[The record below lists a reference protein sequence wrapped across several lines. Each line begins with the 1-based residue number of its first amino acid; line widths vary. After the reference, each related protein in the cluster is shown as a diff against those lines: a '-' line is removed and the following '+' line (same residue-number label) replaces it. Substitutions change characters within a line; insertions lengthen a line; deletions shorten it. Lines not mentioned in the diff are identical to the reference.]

1 MALEALR
8 LCLDQGRDVQ
18 DALHRALAATPGAKP
33 ADNALAT
40 ELTYG
45 YLRYKG
51 RLDAL
56 LDTLLAAP
64 KRTSSAMRRILGVA
78 AYEILFL
85 DRIPAYAGV
94 DWAVTLARKRLGRTV
109 GNVTNAV
116 LRNLIRLGDAPFQE
130 DYFRSRAADD
140 AAFLSAWYSCPLR
153 LVRMWL
159 NAYGREQTKSF
170 LQASLAL
177 PPHGLRINRRHTQA
191 AALRERSAPSA
202 VASSSWGLALTQWPE
217 FLDAAVEAGQA
228 TRQSFAAQAI
238 MGDLNMDDWPE
249 PILDTC
255 AGRGGKTFLL
265 REAGKEVWASDV
277 NTFRLRQLPVEGRRL
292 GLAVP
297 AFYAP
302 GQGPYPLRR
311 APRTVFV
318 DAPCSG
324 LGVLSRRPDIKWK
337 RTAQDCR
344 QLTMLQREILNGA
357 AGLLP
362 TGGFLVYVTCT
373 LHPVENE
380 EQTAGFLRE
389 HAEFSLILQTQTKA
403 ESNLGE
409 FFYGVVLQKL

>member
-1 MALEALR
+1 
-8 LCLDQGRDVQ
+8 
-18 DALHRALAATPGAKP
+18 
-33 ADNALAT
+33 
-40 ELTYG
+40 
-45 YLRYKG
+45 
-51 RLDAL
+51 
-56 LDTLLAAP
+56 
-64 KRTSSAMRRILGVA
+64 
-78 AYEILFL
+78 
-85 DRIPAYAGV
+85 V

>member
-1 MALEALR
+1 MSPPARRMALEALR

-202 VASSSWGLALTQWPE
+202 VASSSWGLALTHWPE
-217 FLDAAVEAGQA
+217 FLDAAVE
-228 TRQSFAAQAI
+228 
-238 MGDLNMDDWPE
+238 
-249 PILDTC
+249 
-255 AGRGGKTFLL
+255 GGKPRQAL
-265 REAGKEVWASDV
+265 
-277 NTFRLRQLPVEGRRL
+277 RLR
-292 GLAVP
+292 
-297 AFYAP
+297 
-302 GQGPYPLRR
+302 
-311 APRTVFV
+311 
-318 DAPCSG
+318 
-324 LGVLSRRPDIKWK
+324 LSWAI
-337 RTAQDCR
+337 
-344 QLTMLQREILNGA
+344 
-357 AGLLP
+357 
-362 TGGFLVYVTCT
+362 
-373 LHPVENE
+373 
-380 EQTAGFLRE
+380 
-389 HAEFSLILQTQTKA
+389 
-403 ESNLGE
+403 
-409 FFYGVVLQKL
+409 